1 MIIFLSLDLELIS
14 RILFWGLVI
23 GIIYSLLALGLNII
37 FGVMKV
43 VNFAHGEIMII
54 GAYLTFYVSS
64 LLKVDPFLIIPISMV
79 VVGLL
84 GMGIERV
91 FFRPVK
97 ETTKLNE
104 ILISIA
110 LILIIQNS
118 LLQIILE
125 ADKEIKPKVMF
136 TPLANQSIE
145 FGAIKLPLH
154 YLTILVIAFISLLLF
169 FILIYKTPFGRRL
182 RATSQNRS
190 AANLMGIN
198 VERIDMLSFGIGA
211 ALASMAGA
219 FLGIITSFDVY
230 SGTLP
235 AIKAFAIIIL
245 GGLGSIPGAIIGG
258 LVLGI
263 AENIAA
269 ATLGGAWREAVA
281 FIVLTAVLI
290 FRPSGLFGKE

>member
-64 LLKVDPFLIIPISMV
+64 LLKVDPLLIIPISMI

-125 ADKEIKPKVMF
+125 VDKEIKPKVMF

-154 YLTILVIAFISLLLF
+154 YVTILVIAFISLLLF
-169 FILIYKTPFGRRL
+169 FILVYKTAFGRRL